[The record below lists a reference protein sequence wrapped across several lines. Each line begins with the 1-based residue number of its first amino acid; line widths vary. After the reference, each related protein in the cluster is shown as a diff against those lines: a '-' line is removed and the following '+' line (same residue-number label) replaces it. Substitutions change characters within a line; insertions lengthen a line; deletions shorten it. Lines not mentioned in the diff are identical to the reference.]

1 MSIKKYEAFV
11 KIVEAGSLTR
21 AAEELGYT
29 QSGVSHMISALE
41 EDFGFVLLRRSRA
54 GVQLTEEGRRVL
66 PSIRG
71 LLTYHEQL
79 SQVVSEVHGLRAG
92 TVRVATFSSVAVH
105 WLPGMIRS
113 FQMTYPHIEFKLLNG
128 DYHDMEK
135 WLGDGAADLGFV
147 TLPVRSGWTA
157 VPLAEDPLMA
167 ILPQGHPLA
176 RAERFPLTAAAT
188 EPMIGLLESSDH
200 DLRRILAPAGIR
212 PNVKFTTKDDY
223 AIIAM
228 VENGLGVSILP
239 QLLLEGQTRS
249 VVALPLDPP
258 AKRSIGLVV
267 PDPAR
272 LSPAGL
278 AFARHI
284 CTWVRQ
290 NTGADCL
297 VEPDRLPF

>member
-11 KIVEAGSLTR
+11 KIVEVGSLTR

-54 GVQLTEEGRRVL
+54 GVQLTDEGRRVL

-92 TVRVATFSSVAVH
+92 TVRVAAFSSVAVH

-113 FQMTYPHIEFKLLNG
+113 FQMTCPHIEFKLLNG

-167 ILPQGHPLA
+167 ILPKGHPLT

-200 DLRRILAPAGIR
+200 DLRRILAPVGIR

-239 QLLLEGQTRS
+239 QLLLEGQARAVT
-249 VVALPLDPP
+249 ALPLDPP
-258 AKRSIGLVV
+258 AKRTIGLVV
-267 PDPAR
+267 PGPAR

-290 NTGADCL
+290 NAGPDCL
-297 VEPDRLPF
+297 VDPDRLPF